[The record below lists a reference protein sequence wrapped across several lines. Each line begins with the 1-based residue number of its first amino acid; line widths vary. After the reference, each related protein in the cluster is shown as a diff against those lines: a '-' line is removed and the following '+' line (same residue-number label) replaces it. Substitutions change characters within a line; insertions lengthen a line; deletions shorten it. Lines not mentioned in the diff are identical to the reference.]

1 MTFYENMRI
10 RIPYFTYSHIGMFCY
25 EFPMVSFRPPIFLP
39 IAYCTTWNSITKI
52 QLQLYIGVD
61 YKRFF
66 TSHSVQR
73 VSIMGFQTIVFCTV
87 KVRLIGISIQH
98 GLSRYNAVC
107 LQCIQKQHYTA
118 VSCTQYRCL
127 PLVPLFSCII
137 FLDSDGCLYTLHTR
151 DYVTFLYIGITG
163 PDRLLYDPHAAC
175 IHFQH
180 MEQHLCCLIH
190 FCIQAIAHML
200 FDLF

>member
-10 RIPYFTYSHIGMFCY
+10 RILYFTYSHIGIFCY
-25 EFPMVSFRPPIFLP
+25 ECPMVSFRPPIFLP

-52 QLQLYIGVD
+52 QLQLYIGVH

-66 TSHSVQR
+66 TSHSIQW
-73 VSIMGFQTIVFCTV
+73 VSIMEFQTIVFRTE
-87 KVRLIGISIQH
+87 KVRLIGISLQH
-98 GLSRYNAVC
+98 GLSRYNAVY

-118 VSCTQYRCL
+118 VSRTNYRCL
-127 PLVPLFSCII
+127 QLAPLFSCII

-163 PDRLLYDPHAAC
+163 PDRRLYDLYAVC
-175 IHFQH
+175 IHFQY
-180 MEQHLCCLIH
+180 ME
-190 FCIQAIAHML
+190 
-200 FDLF
+200 

>member
-1 MTFYENMRI
+1 MYSYIGIHSYE
-10 RIPYFTYSHIGMFCY
+10 C
-25 EFPMVSFRPPIFLP
+25 PMVAFRSPFFLP

-52 QLQLYIGVD
+52 QLQHHIGVD

-66 TSHSVQR
+66 TSHSIQR
-73 VSIMGFQTIVFCTV
+73 VSIMEFQTIVFCTE
-87 KVRLIGISIQH
+87 KVRLIGISLQH
-98 GLSRYNAVC
+98 GLSGYNAVC
-107 LQCIQKQHYTA
+107 LQCIWKQHYTA
-118 VSCTQYRCL
+118 VSRTQYRCL
-127 PLVPLFSCII
+127 QLAPLFPCII

-151 DYVTFLYIGITG
+151 GYVTFSYIGITG
-163 PDRLLYDPHAAC
+163 PDRLLYDLHAVC